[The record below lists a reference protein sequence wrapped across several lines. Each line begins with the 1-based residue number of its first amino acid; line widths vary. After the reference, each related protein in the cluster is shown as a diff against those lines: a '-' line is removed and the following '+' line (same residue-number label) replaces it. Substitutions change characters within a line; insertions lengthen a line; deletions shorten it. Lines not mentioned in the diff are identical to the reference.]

1 MEEHEIT
8 DRKLYKR
15 VKRVLKA
22 TRGQYWLVLFGGI
35 LFTIVGAF
43 LTVGLLC
50 SLNSAIV
57 PAQIIMFSIL
67 GIASLAFGIPLT
79 IYALKR
85 IIPYFRDLYV
95 LKHGQIST
103 ARIAGSNSITI
114 QGHYAWRK
122 SNFYSFDIRFYDE
135 NGEKRYKTLHYY
147 NQTQYKYIQ
156 KIRTVKIKH
165 LDGRA
170 VIIEDVPEKQ

>member
-1 MEEHEIT
+1 MEEREIT
-8 DRKLYKR
+8 DRELYKR

-22 TRGQYWLVLFGGI
+22 TRGQYWLVLFGGV

-79 IYALKR
+79 IYAFKR
-85 IIPYFRDLYV
+85 IIPYFCDLHV
-95 LKHGQIST
+95 LKHGEAST
-103 ARIAGSNSITI
+103 ARIAGSNSINI
-114 QGHYAWRK
+114 QGRYAWKK
-122 SNFYSFDIRFYDE
+122 SSFYSFDLRFYDE
-135 NGEKRYKTLHYY
+135 RGEKRYKTLHYY
-147 NQTQYKYIQ
+147 NKTQYKYLQ
-156 KIRTVKIKH
+156 KYAPSRSNS
-165 LDGRA
+165 LMAAR
-170 VIIEDVPEKQ
+170 